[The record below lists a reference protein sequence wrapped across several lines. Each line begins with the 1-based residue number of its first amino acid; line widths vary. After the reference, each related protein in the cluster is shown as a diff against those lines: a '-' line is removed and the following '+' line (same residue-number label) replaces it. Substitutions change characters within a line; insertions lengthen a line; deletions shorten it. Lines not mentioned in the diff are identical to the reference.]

1 MSRFHKYLLLFFFF
15 FGGALAV
22 GLFFSFSFGLDLL
35 MQEMLK
41 EFAFLLSG
49 MLSTKS
55 HCCYYL
61 CFPWRGCPDPL
72 T

>member
-1 MSRFHKYLLLFFFF
+1 
-15 FGGALAV
+15 V

-41 EFAFLLSG
+41 EFAFSLSG

-61 CFPWRGCPDPL
+61 CFPRRGCPDPL